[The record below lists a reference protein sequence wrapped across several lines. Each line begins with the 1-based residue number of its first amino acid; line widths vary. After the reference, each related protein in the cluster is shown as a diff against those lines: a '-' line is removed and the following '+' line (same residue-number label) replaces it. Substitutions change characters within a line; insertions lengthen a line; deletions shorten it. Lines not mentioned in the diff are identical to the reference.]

1 MADAPSAN
9 DIKNKIQRSKVKA
22 VLKKEKAER
31 KRKRRDEKKEL
42 GDDAP
47 PAQVPR
53 TLETMREFDE
63 TMVSPDDEEVAG
75 EEAMDEYAEYFA
87 GNSAPKLMITTAKS
101 PRPTKHTYD
110 FIKDFME
117 LFPTIYFYKRKG
129 YEIKHICE
137 IAASKGFT
145 DLLVVSEDHKVV
157 NGLWL
162 IHLPGGPTA
171 HFKLSS
177 LKLSRDIKG
186 HGNPTSHRPELIL
199 NNFNTRLGKRMGRM
213 IASLFPLDPQFKGRR
228 VVTCHN
234 QRDFLFFRH
243 HRYIFEEGKRKNDG
257 PVRARL
263 QELGPQFTLKLRSLQ
278 LGPFDPSAGEY
289 EWYHKT
295 EMDTSRRRF
304 HI

>member
-1 MADAPSAN
+1 MKQESSRWP
-9 DIKNKIQRSKVKA
+9 ISKKVRRFLHRDVVA
-22 VLKKEKAER
+22 VVEFV
-31 KRKRRDEKKEL
+31 EL
-42 GDDAP
+42 RHARGA
-47 PAQVPR
+47 
-53 TLETMREFDE
+53 
-63 TMVSPDDEEVAG
+63 
-75 EEAMDEYAEYFA
+75 
-87 GNSAPKLMITTAKS
+87 
-101 PRPTKHTYD
+101 
-110 FIKDFME
+110 
-117 LFPTIYFYKRKG
+117 
-129 YEIKHICE
+129 
-137 IAASKGFT
+137 
-145 DLLVVSEDHKVV
+145 LVVSEDHKVV

-263 QELGPQFTLKLRSLQ
+263 QELGPQFLHNPRFRHFCNRKPPTAVIFRPWRGGKL
-278 LGPFDPSAGEY
+278 
-289 EWYHKT
+289 
-295 EMDTSRRRF
+295 
-304 HI
+304 

>member
-1 MADAPSAN
+1 
-9 DIKNKIQRSKVKA
+9 
-22 VLKKEKAER
+22 
-31 KRKRRDEKKEL
+31 
-42 GDDAP
+42 
-47 PAQVPR
+47 
-53 TLETMREFDE
+53 
-63 TMVSPDDEEVAG
+63 
-75 EEAMDEYAEYFA
+75 
-87 GNSAPKLMITTAKS
+87 MITTAKQ
-101 PRPTKHTYD
+101 PRPTKHSYD

-117 LFPTIYFYKRKG
+117 LIPKIYFYKRKG
-129 YEIKHICE
+129 YEIKQICE

-145 DLLVVSEDHKVV
+145 DLIVVSEDHKAV
-157 NGLWL
+157 NSLWL

-177 LKLSRDIKG
+177 LKVRAAVRARQLTPRILVCATASTASFAGLADASAHPCAQLCRDIKG
-186 HGNPTSHRPELIL
+186 HGNPTGHRPELIL

-213 IASLFPLDPQFKGRR
+213 IAALFPLDPQFKGRR

-243 HRYIFEEGKRKNDG
+243 HRYIFEEGKKKNDG

-278 LGPFDPSAGEY
+278 LGPFDTTGGEY

-304 HI
+304 HL